1 MSIYSFNS
9 NNLLNWITAF
19 AIFEIPMSLFYLSI
33 SSKNDTITDWY
44 SGKDINIWNVIVQ
57 DALYVICGIIIAL
70 RIFNYLVSK
79 KIVSKNFM
87 YFMLVF
93 IGVQLTGDLLFA
105 FTIKNWPNNYKTYWI
120 EYFQKYIQK
129 SGFNALFGDTLYII
143 AWSLTFYFV
152 ANYIKSFDV
161 RIFIVSLF
169 FFMVSAYSVRK

>member
-1 MSIYSFNS
+1 MSIYDFNS

-33 SSKNDTITDWY
+33 SSKNDTITNWY
-44 SGKDINIWNVIVQ
+44 SGKDINIWNVIAQ

-70 RIFNYLVSK
+70 RIFNYLLSK
-79 KIVSKNFM
+79 KIVSKNFI
-87 YFMLVF
+87 YFILIF

-105 FTIKNWPNNYKTYWI
+105 FSIKNWPDNYKTYWI
-120 EYFQKYIQK
+120 EYFQKYIAK

-143 AWSLTFYFV
+143 AWSLSFYLV

-169 FFMVSAYSVRK
+169 FFLVSAYSVRK

>member
-33 SSKNDTITDWY
+33 SSKNDTITNWY

-87 YFMLVF
+87 YFMLLF

-143 AWSLTFYFV
+143 AWSLTFYFI